1 MKEKK
6 FNKYI
11 EWFLLY
17 LISIILIVVGITLF
31 ICMILILGWQK
42 YLGIGLLLIAIG
54 LMGLALAVN
63 KGNDITIDYK
73 NKEIMFNIKFNGKP
87 NICVPFDAVVDVYLY
102 NSNQLKEEVKL
113 KKYPKLTLVIE
124 RKYHKEFI
132 PLTGFREKE
141 INILVK
147 EIEIV
152 RDSYEEII

>member
-11 EWFLLY
+11 ECFLLY
-17 LISIILIVVGITLF
+17 LISIILIIVGITLF
-31 ICMILILGWQK
+31 ICMILIQEWQK

-63 KGNDITIDYK
+63 KGNDIIIDYA

-102 NSNQLKEEVKL
+102 NSNQLKEELKL

>member
-11 EWFLLY
+11 ECFLLY
-17 LISIILIVVGITLF
+17 LISIILIIVGITLF

-63 KGNDITIDYK
+63 KGNDIIIDYT

-87 NICVPFDAVVDVYLY
+87 NICVPFDAVADVYLC
-102 NSNQLKEEVKL
+102 NSNQLKEELKL

-152 RDSYEEII
+152 RDSYEESI